1 MTLKKLFLSHQH
13 GDAPAVRELATDLRL
28 RGIAPWVD
36 KDGGFS
42 VGDESVAEAR
52 RVIREDCFGLLL
64 YATEAAFTSRF
75 IRDTELDEAA
85 AVKRGDPA
93 YILFAVP
100 CDMAF
105 RALQERCVTEFGV
118 DLAAFHGVPIHAATA
133 PADRAAVAS
142 DVVAKVLRRGQSV
155 TPDTGTLS
163 LQFSTREMLPDMPGD
178 VLRIDAVP
186 LLAATPGDAGAWNR
200 LLDALR
206 DVKAR
211 IAAIDGRPRLSV
223 HGSKHLTAAFLF
235 GRVFAPFELEIR
247 QTPTAVWHTDTPV
260 TATAP
265 LAACCVPGA
274 ADTGTLF
281 VEIASRDKDVAMGV
295 NALIAGGL
303 PPPSVRLQLRPPS
316 APLVVD
322 NELCRAMVAQ
332 VYAEIG
338 RAMQRRRIS
347 AILLFAAAPQALM
360 MMLGREFRGMPP
372 VQLYEW
378 DGGQYLPSCR
388 IPAGVL

>member
-13 GDAPAVRELATDLRL
+13 DDAPAVRELATDLRL

-42 VGDESVAEAR
+42 IGDESIAEAR

-64 YATEAAFTSRF
+64 YATEAAFMSRF
-75 IRDTELDEAA
+75 IRDVELDEAV
-85 AVKRGDPA
+85 AVKRRDPA

-100 CDMAF
+100 CDMGF
-105 RALQERCVTEFGV
+105 RAVQERSVTEFAV
-118 DLAAFHGVPIHAATA
+118 DLSAFHGVLIHTGAVS
-133 PADRAAVAS
+133 ADRATVAS
-142 DVVAKVLRRGQSV
+142 AVLEKVLRRDQLV
-155 TPDTGTLS
+155 APDIGTLS

-186 LLAATPGDAGAWNR
+186 LLAAAPGDADAWGR
-200 LLDALR
+200 MLVALR

-211 IAAIDGRPRLSV
+211 IAANYGRPRLRV

-247 QTPTAVWHTDTPV
+247 QTPTAVWHTDV
-260 TATAP
+260 LAKATAP
-265 LAACCVPGA
+265 LTVRCVTGA

-281 VEIASRDKDVAMGV
+281 VEIVSRDKDIATGV
-295 NALIAGGL
+295 DALIAGGL
-303 PPPSVRLQLRPPS
+303 PSPSVRLQLRPPG
-316 APLVVD
+316 APLTVD
-322 NELCRAMVAQ
+322 NDLCRAMVAQ
-332 VYAEIG
+332 IYAEIG
-338 RAMQRRRIS
+338 QAMQRRRIS
-347 AILLFAAAPQALM
+347 AIHLFAAAPQALM

-372 VQLYEW
+372 VHLYEW
-378 DGGQYLPSCR
+378 DGGQYLSSCSV
-388 IPAGVL
+388 PAGVL

>member
-13 GDAPAVRELATDLRL
+13 DDAPAVRELAIDLRL

-64 YATEAAFTSRF
+64 YATESAFTSRF
-75 IRDTELDEAA
+75 IREVEVDEAV
-85 AVKRGDPA
+85 AVKRRDPA

-100 CDMAF
+100 CDMGF
-105 RALQERCVTEFGV
+105 RALQERSVTEFAV
-118 DLAAFHGVPIHAATA
+118 DLSGFHGVPIHTGTA
-133 PADRAAVAS
+133 LADRAAVAS
-142 DVVAKVLRRGQSV
+142 AVLEKVLHRGQSV
-155 TPDTGTLS
+155 MPDTGTLS
-163 LQFSTREMLPDMPGD
+163 LQFSTREVLPDMPGD

-186 LLAATPGDAGAWNR
+186 LLAATPGDADAWDR
-200 LLDALR
+200 MLVALR

-211 IAAIDGRPRLSV
+211 IAAMYGRPRLRV

-247 QTPTAVWHTDTPV
+247 QMPTTVWHTDAPV
-260 TATAP
+260 PATAP
-265 LAACCVPGA
+265 LAVRCVPGA
-274 ADTGTLF
+274 ADTGALF
-281 VEIASRDKDVAMGV
+281 VEIASRDKDIAMGV
-295 NALIAGGL
+295 DALLARGL
-303 PPPSVRLQLRPPS
+303 PPPSARLQLRPPG
-316 APLVVD
+316 APLAVD
-322 NELCRAMVAQ
+322 NSLCRAMVAQ

-338 RAMQRRRIS
+338 RAMQRRQIK
-347 AILLFAAAPQALM
+347 AIHLFAAAPQAMM

-378 DGGQYLPSCR
+378 DGDQYLPSCR